1 MFPPLVSPANL
12 AILQK
17 AIDTALGLAAR
28 RNVVLTVNELAAQ
41 LSSAFEA
48 GERDPVKL
56 AEAVFA
62 AARDG
67 AALAPPATRQPYGWT
82 KPHCRVPAAPSA
94 RGCRPGAK

>member
-1 MFPPLVSPANL
+1 MFPPLVSPDNL

-28 RNVVLTVNELAAQ
+28 RNVMLTVNELAAQ

-48 GERDPVKL
+48 GERDPMKL

-62 AARDG
+62 
-67 AALAPPATRQPYGWT
+67 PP
-82 KPHCRVPAAPSA
+82 
-94 RGCRPGAK
+94 RGMPLH

>member
-1 MFPPLVSPANL
+1 MFPPLVSPDNL

-28 RNVVLTVNELAAQ
+28 RNVMLTVNQLAAQ

-62 AARDG
+62 QPVG
-67 AALAPPATRQPYGWT
+67 AQL
-82 KPHCRVPAAPSA
+82 H
-94 RGCRPGAK
+94 